1 MCEDICFVCG
11 KIVTEDDEFIWH
23 GLDGDKIHQRCKKNL
38 QKACDWINNMTDEDF
53 KKYIL
58 GE

>member
-1 MCEDICFVCG
+1 MFEDICFVCG
-11 KIVTEDDEFIWH
+11 KLVTEDDEFIWH
-23 GLDGDKIHQRCKKNL
+23 GLDGDKIHKRCEKNL
-38 QKACDWINNMTDEDF
+38 QKACDWINNMTDKDF